1 MYLLFASSLL
11 CLQKRGQLAA
21 MLEDMTG
28 RTGDFLLSL
37 SSNLLI
43 CEPPPLLLDLL
54 LLARISDQDRCLSE
68 LVYFFV
74 VCLGNL
80 RG

>member
-1 MYLLFASSLL
+1 
-11 CLQKRGQLAA
+11 

-37 SSNLLI
+37 SFNLLI

-80 RG
+80 RR

>member
-1 MYLLFASSLL
+1 
-11 CLQKRGQLAA
+11 

-37 SSNLLI
+37 SFNLLI